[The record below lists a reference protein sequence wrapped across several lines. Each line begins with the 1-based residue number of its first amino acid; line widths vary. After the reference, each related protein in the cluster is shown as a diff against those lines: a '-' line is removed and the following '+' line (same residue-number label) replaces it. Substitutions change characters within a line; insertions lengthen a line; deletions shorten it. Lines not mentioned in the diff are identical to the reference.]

1 MKNSMEKLSE
11 LEHRLAAA
19 SPAEVAPLV
28 RSCFEF
34 IRDFEGDIPGAAP
47 RDCGNW
53 RDQNID
59 FAHWYARRYLEETLY
74 GIDDRHLEY
83 PA

>member
-1 MKNSMEKLSE
+1 M
-11 LEHRLAAA
+11 
-19 SPAEVAPLV
+19 VPLV
-28 RSCFEF
+28 TRMFEF
-34 IRDFEGDIPGAAP
+34 VRDFEGDIPGAAP

-59 FAHWYARRYLEETLY
+59 FAHWYARRYLDGTLY
-74 GIDDRHLEY
+74 GIDEGHMVY